1 MRKRSLPRNKVNFT
15 VRRQEMNMMH
25 GFKKMMEVKTQMEG
39 VLGVT
44 MGDDLLSCLD
54 DGIYLCQLINKL
66 QPGVIPVVHTPPPN
80 QNLSVPKKTMNID
93 AFVGACKKLR
103 LEQYCSAGEILNGS
117 EPMKLISCIQCIL
130 GSMTV

>member
-1 MRKRSLPRNKVNFT
+1 MCREDNTKYRTSICTDGGEELKQIMRKRSLPRNKVNFT

-80 QNLSVPKKTMNID
+80 QVHHLQLCMHKP
-93 AFVGACKKLR
+93 L
-103 LEQYCSAGEILNGS
+103 
-117 EPMKLISCIQCIL
+117 
-130 GSMTV
+130 MTLLFCRIYQFQKRP